1 MPRVLIEEV
10 ESVSGINNLFQH
22 IPGVSAKFV
31 VFITEFGTRRWT
43 WKKKYTFLNSEA
55 VLRIVVD
62 IGGGSVACRARTDYE
77 GKVSRNLGLT
87 RECDQLSVNGGIHF
101 STEYGKLSISAQRPR
116 IAECSVRR
124 DSA

>member
-1 MPRVLIEEV
+1 MPRVLIEV
-10 ESVSGINNLFQH
+10 ESASDVNDLFQH

-31 VFITEFGTRRWT
+31 AFITELGDGHG
-43 WKKKYTFLNSEA
+43 KKKYTFLNSEA

-62 IGGGSVACRARTDYE
+62 MGGGSVACRARTDYE
-77 GKVSRNLGLT
+77 GKVSRSLGLT
-87 RECDQLSVNGGIHF
+87 RGCDQLSVNGGIHF

-124 DSA
+124 DSV